1 MNVDE
6 LRAILQA
13 GSGQHIE
20 LLPENVSSKRLLET
34 MAAFAN
40 SAGGI
45 IILGADRRGDPAGLT
60 HPQETRR
67 RAIDLA
73 LQTDPPLL
81 IPMPILAELEGKA
94 FLVISVPAGLPHVY
108 GVHGRFLQRVGRRN
122 EPMAGAVLRELI
134 LSRSEGDF
142 ESEPVENASLDD
154 LDPLRVERYSQL
166 IGAGDMDAAR
176 LLVSRGCATSVGNA
190 WRPTVAGLLL
200 FGRDPQRFLPSAEIL
215 AVRYPGREMSDE
227 FIKEQIRGPLP
238 EQITRAV
245 AFVERMEP
253 RATRL
258 AGVRREERSAY
269 PPAAV
274 REAIVNAVAH
284 RDYRQRGDTIR
295 LFVFSDRIECYSPG
309 RLPGHVT
316 VENLVQ
322 ERYSRNEVI
331 VQVLADMGFI
341 ERLGYGIDRMIRLME
356 EWELPAPI
364 FEETTAGFRV
374 TLRGPAGIQM
384 VSPLPHDQGQ
394 WVHLDLNPRQEG
406 AIRFLEKHGKITNRD
421 LQQLYPDISDETARR
436 DLADMV
442 AKGLLLKIGDKK
454 ATFYILK

>member
-1 MNVDE
+1 MKQKSYSNRARYCLPSTILIISALLVANSSQISKSSDPAHRPILPRLKVSDNRRFLVTEDNKPFFWLGDTAWWIRQITLDDVDLALVEE
-6 LRAILQA
+6 LARRAKLTLPP
-13 GSGQHIE
+13 E
-20 LLPENVSSKRLLET
+20 ETLLHYRLAERVNWQLRLT
-34 MAAFAN
+34 MAAVLLFAKEPTKWHPRC
-40 SAGGI
+40 GI
-45 IILGADRRGDPAGLT
+45 EFIRWRGVERRTG
-60 HPQETRR
+60 
-67 RAIDLA
+67 
-73 LQTDPPLL
+73 
-81 IPMPILAELEGKA
+81 AELNVTKRFPIEA
-94 FLVISVPAGLPHVY
+94 PLVK
-108 GVHGRFLQRVGRRN
+108 
-122 EPMAGAVLRELI
+122 LI
-134 LSRSEGDF
+134 QQ
-142 ESEPVENASLDD
+142 A
-154 LDPLRVERYSQL
+154 Y
-166 IGAGDMDAAR
+166 
-176 LLVSRGCATSVGNA
+176 
-190 WRPTVAGLLL
+190 
-200 FGRDPQRFLPSAEIL
+200 
-215 AVRYPGREMSDE
+215 
-227 FIKEQIRGPLP
+227 EQIQPYIP
-238 EQITRAV
+238 ERQGLV
-245 AFVERMEP
+245 DLFF
-253 RATRL
+253 
-258 AGVRREERSAY
+258 EERLEY
-269 PPAAV
+269 PTFAWQ
-274 REAIVNAVAH
+274 EAIINAVAH